1 MSQVTTP
8 SQGQCQAVCL
18 REYATLKEFIALDG
32 SAYRE
37 PDVVNNSDFALCKLG
52 CGSPGFTE
60 LKLEPFKRGQAIY
73 ATIINQDEE
82 GVASAAKSPIRNV
95 ALLCA
100 DSAENN
106 GSVFWKVGLEIRN
119 DSEIGMLA
127 HWVEAVRRIN
137 NDVATDTVIFSTWTY
152 SSYIE
157 FYGAV
162 DVTNSSVQF
171 RVSSFNGSGL
181 LGRVSTSE
189 WYSEDQLAGGNYIEM
204 SVVEEMWKDELAA
217 ARLAFKSSRISSC
230 SLVLSY
236 NSHMGVEQRMELM
249 MDRSRGFLLDRLA
262 FDHPY
267 TVRLWHIGAVT
278 SAYTSYEFRTP
289 QCLKLVNDP
298 ALCAPPPVSDISWSW
313 NSTANEGNRI
323 VLSWMYGSPN
333 QMVED
338 GSRVERRDS
347 IQPIVTAFP
356 RMVHFDI
363 AVNPL
368 VTASQYQCQFLDGQR
383 RVVTWTHRS
392 VVLYV
397 PNEECNYG
405 IEITV
410 VDSRN
415 RRSTTTKTQVIRY
428 EEKYQMLLSGDGW
441 NTGVIVLSLVIL
453 ACFLTVSAG
462 LVACRVRDRR
472 EWNTIKRSISPPSP
486 GLTITRTTSA
496 SVVGLTN
503 KYIVN
508 ERCPMRTVNMVRLS
522 FSEDS
527 EGPASSTPIIKELNV
542 VLEADTKRIV
552 EENGNETK
560 QNSATGTSETDV
572 ASKEASSPTTDEAD
586 YDTIGTP
593 KLTHNPCQSGT
604 CSGRCL
610 AASIITAVSNIKPS
624 TLIVPHDCLIV
635 SRRIART
642 PFSLWTTKHVVWPAT
657 EQTFAIKYS
666 QQGIGHLR
674 REFKVLNH
682 MSVNH
687 KNLVRWLGV
696 GVCSGQV
703 LSLLF
708 EPCSGCTLASFL
720 DDVRKALFHRV
731 VGDVPSQDHQVHY
744 LAYHLHRYALNIA
757 EALVFLHDQ
766 GCVHSHITA
775 ENVYLALDYSD
786 PLDIP
791 CDQSVKLGD
800 FCWATVPR
808 VKCGRVHSPQSLLP
822 PEAVS
827 SDENYTSATD
837 VWQYGLLLAS
847 MVTLNSVQPLI
858 CLPPDL
864 LLTDRIIKNYYTCL
878 SSGIRQVEPYVVA
891 LKSKIL
897 MCLSSNV
904 RSRASM
910 KKIEKEILSINF
922 TAPVSMAGTSSV
934 LV

>member
-1 MSQVTTP
+1 MRELLIALIIPLTTSISQVTTP
-8 SQGQCQAVCL
+8 TQGQCQAVCL
-18 REYATLKEFIALDG
+18 REYANLKEFIALDG
-32 SAYRE
+32 SPYRE
-37 PDVVNNSDFALCKLG
+37 PNVVNNSDFALCKLG

-73 ATIINQDEE
+73 ATIINQDDRS
-82 GVASAAKSPIRNV
+82 VFIASKSPIRNV

-106 GSVFWKVGLEIRN
+106 GSVFWKVGLDVRN
-119 DSEIGMLA
+119 MSEDGMLA
-127 HWVEAVRRIN
+127 HWVEAVRRTN
-137 NDVATDTVIFSTWTY
+137 NDVASDTVVFSTWTY
-152 SSYIE
+152 SSYVE

-162 DVTNSSVQF
+162 SVANASIQF
-171 RVSSFNGSGL
+171 RVTSFNGSGL
-181 LGRVSTSE
+181 LGRVSNSE
-189 WYSEDQLAGGNYIEM
+189 WYSEDQLAGGNFIEM

-217 ARLAFKSSRISSC
+217 ARIAFKSTKISSC

-236 NSHMGVEQRMELM
+236 NSHMGVEQRTELM

-267 TVRLWHIGAVT
+267 TIRLWHIGAVT
-278 SAYTSYEFRTP
+278 TSYTSYEFRTP
-289 QCLKLVNDP
+289 ECLKLVNDP

-323 VLSWMYGSPN
+323 VLSWIYGSPT

-363 AVNPL
+363 AINPL

-428 EEKYQMLLSGDGW
+428 DEKYQMLLSGDGW

-453 ACFLTVSAG
+453 ACFLTVSGG

-503 KYIVN
+503 KYVVN

-522 FSEDS
+522 FSDGS
-527 EGPASSTPIIKELNV
+527 EGPVSSTPIIKE
-542 VLEADTKRIV
+542 
-552 EENGNETK
+552 
-560 QNSATGTSETDV
+560 NSAAETSETDDV
-572 ASKEASSPTTDEAD
+572 SKAGTSPSTDEAD

-604 CSGRCL
+604 CTGKCL
-610 AASIITAVSNIKPS
+610 AASIITGVSNIKPC
-624 TLIVPHDCLIV
+624 TLMVPHDCLIV
-635 SRRIART
+635 CRRISRT
-642 PFSLWTTKHVVWPAT
+642 PFSLWTTKHVVWPTT

-687 KNLVRWLGV
+687 KNMVKWLGV

-708 EPCSGCTLASFL
+708 EPCSGGTLAVFL

-731 VGDVPSQDHQVHY
+731 VGDASSHDHQIHY
-744 LAYHLHRYALNIA
+744 LAYHLHRYALNVA
-757 EALVFLHDQ
+757 EALVFLHEQ

-808 VKCGRVHSPQSLLP
+808 LKCGRVHSPQSLLP

-827 SDENYTSATD
+827 NDENYSSATD

-878 SSGIRQVEPYVVA
+878 SSGIRQVEPYVVS

-897 MCLSSNV
+897 MCLSSNAKN
-904 RSRASM
+904 RATI
-910 KKIEKEILSINF
+910 KKIEKEIISINF
-922 TAPVSMAGTSSV
+922 TAPVSIAGTSSV

>member
-1 MSQVTTP
+1 MV
-8 SQGQCQAVCL
+8 
-18 REYATLKEFIALDG
+18 
-32 SAYRE
+32 
-37 PDVVNNSDFALCKLG
+37 
-52 CGSPGFTE
+52 
-60 LKLEPFKRGQAIY
+60 
-73 ATIINQDEE
+73 
-82 GVASAAKSPIRNV
+82 
-95 ALLCA
+95 
-100 DSAENN
+100 
-106 GSVFWKVGLEIRN
+106 
-119 DSEIGMLA
+119 A
-127 HWVEAVRRIN
+127 HWVEAVRRN
-137 NDVATDTVIFSTWTY
+137 NKDVSTDTVVFSTWTY
-152 SSYIE
+152 SSYVD
-157 FYGAV
+157 FYGPV
-162 DVTNSSVQF
+162 DVANASVQF
-171 RVSSFNGSGL
+171 RVSSFDGNGL
-181 LGRVSTSE
+181 LGRVSNSG
-189 WYSEDQLAGGNYIEM
+189 WYDEQQLAGGNYIEM
-204 SVVEEMWKDELAA
+204 SVTEEMWKDELAA
-217 ARLAFKSSRISSC
+217 ARLALKSSRTSSC

-236 NSHMGVEQRMELM
+236 NSHMGVEQRMEIV
-249 MDRSRGFLLDRLA
+249 MDRSRGFLLERLA

-267 TVRLWHIGAVT
+267 TIRLWHIGAVT

-313 NSTANEGNRI
+313 NTTENEGSRI
-323 VLSWMYGSPN
+323 VLSWHYGSPT

-338 GSRVERRDS
+338 GSRIERRDS
-347 IQPIVTAFP
+347 IQPVATAFP

-441 NTGVIVLSLVIL
+441 NAGVIVLSLVIL
-453 ACFLTVSAG
+453 ASFLTVSGG

-503 KYIVN
+503 KYVVN
-508 ERCPMRTVNMVRLS
+508 DRCPRTVNMVRLS

-527 EGPASSTPIIKELNV
+527 DCPGNSTPIMKE
-542 VLEADTKRIV
+542 
-552 EENGNETK
+552 
-560 QNSATGTSETDV
+560 NSAAGTSETD
-572 ASKEASSPTTDEAD
+572 ATSKSASSPTTDEAD

-610 AASIITAVSNIKPS
+610 AASIITAASNIKPS
-624 TLIVPHDCLIV
+624 TLMVPHEGLIV

-642 PFSLWTTKHVVWPAT
+642 PFSLWTMKHVVWPTT

-708 EPCSGCTLASFL
+708 EPCSGRTLSSFL

-731 VGDVPSQDHQVHY
+731 VADIPSHEHQVHY
-744 LAYHLHRYALNIA
+744 LAYQLHEYARNIA

-766 GCVHSHITA
+766 GCIHSHITA
-775 ENVYLALDYSD
+775 ENVYMALDYSD
-786 PLDIP
+786 ALDIP

-822 PEAVS
+822 PEAVAT
-827 SDENYTSATD
+827 DENYTTATD
-837 VWQYGLLLAS
+837 MWQYGLLLAS
-847 MVTLNSVQPLI
+847 IVTLNSVQPLI

-878 SSGIRQVEPYVVA
+878 SCGIRQ
-891 LKSKIL
+891 
-897 MCLSSNV
+897 
-904 RSRASM
+904 RAV
-910 KKIEKEILSINF
+910 LSIAEKQNF
-922 TAPVSMAGTSSV
+922 NVFVVKSYKESDSEENRVSRELFIWIDGEESFLDK
-934 LV
+934 LVRGNREWTTGY